1 MTSILETENSDNQTQ
16 KEITLIENILKKTG
30 PSYTKYILG
39 IGSVLTACLTIWL
52 GLFITPKDEHL
63 GNTVRLLYVHPP
75 VAWAALYLAFGTTT
89 LASLLWL
96 WPKTRSYFWDK
107 IAGASAEIGVLYLA
121 LTLVTG
127 SIWGRTTWG
136 VWWTWDARLTL
147 TAVLLVLY
155 IAYLAIRQ
163 LDGSDKTK
171 ANRNAIT
178 ALFAAI
184 DVPIVHFSV
193 LWWNTLHQ
201 TASVLT
207 PGLHLTVPL
216 SMGLTMGLGFL
227 CTTLIWGWMMKVRYD
242 IELLKVVDSEIELQ
256 RAIMQRRNE
265 P

>member
-1 MTSILETENSDNQTQ
+1 MTSLLETENADNFSD
-16 KEITLIENILKKTG
+16 KDKILLENILNKTG
-30 PSYTKYILG
+30 PSRIKYALGAGSIITAILT
-39 IGSVLTACLTIWL
+39 VWL
-52 GLFITPKDEHL
+52 GLFVTPNDEHL
-63 GNTVRLLYVHPP
+63 GDTVRLLYVHPP

-96 WPKTRSYFWDK
+96 WPKTRSFFWDK
-107 IAGASAEIGVLYLA
+107 VAGASAEIGVLYLA
-121 LTLVTG
+121 LTLITG

-155 IAYLAIRQ
+155 VAYLAIRQ
-163 LDGSDKTK
+163 LDGTSK
-171 ANRNAIT
+171 AKATRNAIT

-227 CTTLIWGWMMKVRYD
+227 CTTFIWGWMMKARYD
-242 IELLKVVDSEIELQ
+242 IELLKAVTGEMESQ
-256 RAIMQRRNE
+256 RAILQRRSE
-265 P
+265 L

>member
-1 MTSILETENSDNQTQ
+1 LTSALETDSLKNRDVYNIDALDAVLEKTANS
-16 KEITLIENILKKTG
+16 K
-30 PSYTKYILG
+30 TKYFLG
-39 IGSVLTACLTIWL
+39 ASSIVTALLTVWL
-52 GLFITPKDEHL
+52 GLFITPNDEHL
-63 GNTVRLLYVHPP
+63 GYAVRLLYVHPP

-121 LTLVTG
+121 LTLITG

-155 IAYLAIRQ
+155 LGYLAVRQ
-163 LDGSDKTK
+163 MDGSDKVK
-171 ANRNAIT
+171 ATRNAIA

-193 LWWNTLHQ
+193 IWWNTLHQ

-216 SMGLTMGLGFL
+216 SMGLTMGVGFL
-227 CTTLIWGWMMKVRYD
+227 CTTLVWAWMMRVRYE
-242 IELLKVVDSEIELQ
+242 IELLKTVAAQIGTLKAIEL
-256 RAIMQRRNE
+256 RKSE
-265 P
+265 V